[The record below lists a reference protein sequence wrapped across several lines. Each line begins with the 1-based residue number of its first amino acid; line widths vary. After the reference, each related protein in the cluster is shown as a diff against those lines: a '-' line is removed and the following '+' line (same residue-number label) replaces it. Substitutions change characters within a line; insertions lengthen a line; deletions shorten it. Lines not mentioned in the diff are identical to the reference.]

1 MRTTVNIDN
10 ELLAAV
16 KSIAK
21 SKDEAIGKVM
31 SSLIRKGLQ
40 SNKKF
45 RSKNNLPIFKIS
57 DDAQIITLEHIKM
70 DEDLP

>member
-1 MRTTVNIDN
+1 MRTTVNIDD
-10 ELLAAV
+10 ELLVAV
-16 KSIAK
+16 KNIAK

-40 SNKKF
+40 GTKKF
-45 RSKNNLPIFKIS
+45 RSKNNLPVFKTA

-70 DEDLP
+70 DEDLS